1 MINTEQVKI
10 LVVDDEPDLELLI
23 RQKYRHQIKKAEISF
38 EFAENGEDALEK
50 LKNHPET
57 DIVLTDI
64 NMPKM
69 DGLTLLQYLPEYSP
83 ILKAIIVSAYGD
95 MDNIRTAMN
104 RGAFDFITKPINF
117 ADLQQTIEKTFKY
130 VKQLRESVI
139 ALKENDILKMYVDK
153 DVINF
158 MHRLEQRKE
167 GMKGEYLQATIAFFD
182 ICSFTSISEQLPP
195 EKVVNLLNQFFD
207 LIVPVIGKH
216 HGMVDKFIGDSVMAV
231 FKEENHIV
239 DAVNAAIEIRSV
251 LENFSIPE
259 MEDFKLAISTGI
271 HTGEMISGNIGSE
284 SIKRFDYTV
293 IGDVVNTANRIQSI
307 GKPGQIVISEA
318 VFHPIRPTFECV
330 EIGSVNLKNKAEPL
344 KIFNVLG
351 LLIENNQN

>member
-1 MINTEQVKI
+1 MLSTEQVKI

-50 LKNHPET
+50 LKDHPET

-69 DGLTLLQYLPEYSP
+69 DGLTLLQYLPEHSP
-83 ILKAIIVSAYGD
+83 VMKAIIVSAYGD

-130 VKQLRESVI
+130 VKQLRESVV
-139 ALKENDILKMYVDK
+139 ALKENDILKMYVDQ
-153 DVINF
+153 DVIRF
-158 MHRLEQRKE
+158 MNRLEKRKE
-167 GMKGEYLQATIAFFD
+167 GIEGEYLNATVAFFD

-195 EKVVNLLNQFFD
+195 DLVVKLLNQFFD
-207 LIVPVIGKH
+207 RIVPVIGKH

-231 FKEENHIV
+231 FKEENHIA
-239 DAVNAAIEIRSV
+239 DAVNAAIEIRGV
-251 LENFSIPE
+251 LEKLIIPG
-259 MEDFKLAISTGI
+259 MEDFKLAITTGI
-271 HTGEMISGNIGSE
+271 HSGEMISGNIGSE
-284 SIKRFDYTV
+284 TIKRFDYTV
-293 IGDVVNTANRIQSI
+293 IGDVVNTANRIQRT
-307 GKPGQIVISEA
+307 GEPGQVVISEK
-318 VFHPIRPTFECV
+318 VYDSIREMFECR
-330 EIGSVNLKNKAEPL
+330 ELGSFNLKNKAEAL
-344 KIFNVLG
+344 KTFNVLG
-351 LLIENNQN
+351 VLKNN